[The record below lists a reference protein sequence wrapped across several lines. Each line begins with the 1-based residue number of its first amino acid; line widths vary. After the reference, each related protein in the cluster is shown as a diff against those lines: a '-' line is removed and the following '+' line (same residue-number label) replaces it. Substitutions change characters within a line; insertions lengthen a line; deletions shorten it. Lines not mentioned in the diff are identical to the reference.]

1 MFSDSE
7 ENYLKAIFH
16 LERFTKEG
24 VSTNAIAE
32 QMQTKASSVT
42 DMLKKLSDKKLVNYI
57 KYQGVTLSKE
67 GRKTAANIIRKH
79 RLWEVFLVEKLDF
92 NWDEV
97 HPIAEELEHIKS
109 TELIN
114 RLEKFLGYPKHD
126 PHGDPIPD
134 KNGNFTPLQ
143 KLFVSDLKVGESAHI
158 IGVKDSSPAFLQYS
172 EKMKLILGIKITV
185 LEKIS
190 FDNSVSIKIDDEKVL
205 NISEHIAQNLYVMKE

>member
-1 MFSDSE
+1 
-7 ENYLKAIFH
+7 
-16 LERFTKEG
+16 
-24 VSTNAIAE
+24 
-32 QMQTKASSVT
+32 KASSVT
-42 DMLKKLSDKKLVNYI
+42 DMMKKLASKKLIEYE
-57 KYQGVTLSKE
+57 KYKGVSLSAE
-67 GRKTAANIIRKH
+67 GHKTAVMIIRKH
-79 RLWEVFLVEKLDF
+79 RLWETFLHEKLNF